1 MNRKESSIRETQLR
15 FPLRIWMLGVAACLL
30 LCTHLQVAAVELPGP
45 SVPDG
50 MGVQISFTIPAAGEL
65 EMIADAGFSWVR
77 MDFDWAATE
86 QTAGVYSFVY
96 YDYLMLKLGQ
106 NNLRALFTLDYDNP
120 LYNNG
125 FSPSTPASRTAFAN
139 WAVAAMEHFA
149 DRGIVWELWNEPEMI
164 YMGNS
169 FWTPAPNVN
178 DYSALAVA
186 VGQAMQPTVPNE
198 ILIGPA
204 AALYAPAFIEASFQL
219 GVLEYFSAVS
229 VHPYPLDD
237 YVSGTG
243 PEENFARYDWL
254 RTKIDLYKPPGKS
267 IPIISSEQGY
277 PSNGW
282 PNPNLDETEQGK
294 LVSRKYLVDMANDV
308 AISNWYNWKSGPNPS
323 DPEHNFGMVRSEYLF
338 PAPSVWDGS
347 SYVREPKP
355 AFWAARTLAHLLDGF
370 QFDERLAVGD
380 ADDYVLEF
388 VNGGETRLVLWTT
401 LSTVHPVVVSVPAG
415 VYAAFGH
422 TGEFLWTR
430 EANELGL
437 SVALTD
443 APLYLVPYLPG
454 DTNGDGAVD
463 AEDAATL
470 ATYWQQTD
478 LTGGIGVG
486 DFDEDGDVDDVDA
499 TILAAN
505 WGVGTAAS
513 VPEPAALILILGA
526 ILTFGLFRRRTVR

>member
-1 MNRKESSIRETQLR
+1 MNRTESAIRNTPLR
-15 FPLRIWMLGVAACLL
+15 FPVRIWMLGVAACLL
-30 LCTHLQVAAVELPGP
+30 LCSHLQAADFELPGP
-45 SVPDG
+45 VVPDG
-50 MGVQISFTIPAAGEL
+50 LGVNIHFTDPKPGEMK
-65 EMIADAGFSWVR
+65 MIDDAGIRWVR
-77 MDFDWAATE
+77 MDFDWSVTE
-86 QTAGVYSFVY
+86 REKGVYNFAA
-96 YDYLMLKLGQ
+96 YDRLMAALEPH
-106 NNLRALFTLDYDNP
+106 NIRALFILDYDNRH
-120 LYNNG
+120 YDG
-125 FSPSTPASRTAFAN
+125 GVSPHTDEGRAAFAK
-139 WAVAAMEHFA
+139 WAVAAVRHFRG
-149 DRGIVWELWNEPEMI
+149 RGIIWEMWNEPEMI
-164 YMGNS
+164 YMDQS
-169 FWTPAPNVN
+169 LWTPKPNVH

-186 VGQAMQPTVPNE
+186 VGKALRAAEPDE
-198 ILIGPA
+198 LYIGPA
-204 AALYAPAFIEASFQL
+204 AAIYAFSFIEASFQL

-243 PEENFARYDWL
+243 PEENFARYDSL
-254 RTKIDLYKPPGKS
+254 RTLIDTYKPPGKS

-294 LVSRKYLVDMANDV
+294 LVSRKYLTDMANDV

-323 DPEHNFGMVRSEYLF
+323 DPEHNFGMVRNEYLF
-338 PAPSVWDGS
+338 PAPSVWDGY

-355 AFWAARTLAHLLDGF
+355 AFWAARTLTHLLDGF

-430 EANELGL
+430 EANESGL

-463 AEDAATL
+463 DEDAATL
-470 ATYWQQTD
+470 ASFWQQAVTQGD
-478 LTGGIGVG
+478 ASQG
-486 DFDEDGDVDDVDA
+486 DFNNDGWCNDLDA

-505 WGVGTAAS
+505 WGDHNVAS
-513 VPEPAALILILGA
+513 AVPEPSTAMLLGA
-526 ILTFGLFRRRTVR
+526 ILALGLFRRRTVR